1 LANASP
7 VTANGVDEQAARWAT
22 RLAYGDVTE
31 SDRAALEAWL
41 AADRRHR
48 GAYLRAQAGLHVME
62 DAVTRGPPVQ
72 AADDAVPESATPKR
86 TVPRWAALAACL
98 AMVTTVTLMFWP
110 VERSGVTAR
119 QIMKLRDGSV
129 VTLTEGA
136 QIDFALSDRDRKITL
151 LSGAATFKV
160 AKDPRRPFVVRSG
173 DVYAQATGTEYSVR
187 RLGDTGG
194 AVHVDEGSVLV
205 WARDDREQAVLL
217 HAGGEL
223 TLDPGPGNVAPPLPA
238 PAIAQISLDN
248 VTIASAVARFN
259 KVNRTRIVIE
269 DAGIGAIRIVG
280 LFSAHDPD
288 QFAQAAAIV
297 AGARVIHRQDEIVLT
312 K

>member
-1 LANASP
+1 
-7 VTANGVDEQAARWAT
+7 
-22 RLAYGDVTE
+22 
-31 SDRAALEAWL
+31 
-41 AADRRHR
+41 
-48 GAYLRAQAGLHVME
+48 
-62 DAVTRGPPVQ
+62 
-72 AADDAVPESATPKR
+72 
-86 TVPRWAALAACL
+86 
-98 AMVTTVTLMFWP
+98 MVTTVTLIFWP
-110 VERSGVTAR
+110 AERPSVVAR

>member
-1 LANASP
+1 M
-7 VTANGVDEQAARWAT
+7 VR
-22 RLAYGDVTE
+22 
-31 SDRAALEAWL
+31 RA
-41 AADRRHR
+41 
-48 GAYLRAQAGLHVME
+48 
-62 DAVTRGPPVQ
+62 
-72 AADDAVPESATPKR
+72 
-86 TVPRWAALAACL
+86 VPRWAAIAACL
-98 AMVTTVTLMFWP
+98 AVVSVVTLSLWP
-110 VERSGVTAR
+110 REQSSLVAH

-129 VTLTEGA
+129 VTLADGA
-136 QIDFALSDRDRKITL
+136 KIDFALSDRDRKITL

-160 AKDPRRPFVVRSG
+160 AKDSSRPFVVRSG

-194 AVHVDEGSVLV
+194 AVHVKEGSVLV

-223 TLDPGPGNVAPPLPA
+223 TLDPGPGNVVPSLPS

-259 KVNRTRIVIE
+259 NVNRTKIVIA
-269 DAGIGAIRIVG
+269 DAEIGAIRIVG

-297 AGARVIHRQDEIVLT
+297 AGARVLHRQDEIILQ